1 MIFIVFKKDIDIS
14 SFTCIGDYILKGK
27 LINFVKYF
35 FEILEIGFQ
44 LFLAFTVPARFHERL
59 KTVFV

>member
-1 MIFIVFKKDIDIS
+1 MIFIVFKKDI
-14 SFTCIGDYILKGK
+14 GDCILKGK